1 MAELLEALGAVLVV
15 AGLALWSL
23 PWSLVVAGLFLMAV
37 ANAPG
42 GRPPADPRS
51 GVDGR
56 RAERPQP
63 VKSNPV
69 IR

>member
-23 PWSLVVAGLFLMAV
+23 PISLVAAGLFLLAV

-42 GRPPADPRS
+42 GRPPGAPP
-51 GVDGR
+51 GQAGR
-56 RAERPQP
+56 RAEPKKP
-63 VKSNPV
+63 NPV
-69 IR
+69 IQ

>member
-23 PWSLVVAGLFLMAV
+23 PVSLVAAGLFLVAV

-42 GRPPADPRS
+42 GRPPAAPP
-51 GVDGR
+51 GKDGR
-56 RAERPQP
+56 RAEVVR
-63 VKSNPV
+63 
-69 IR
+69 